1 MYQTGIAKERA
12 MRENY
17 TADEL
22 GRMITDFYGYLKEN
36 DSVNLQYK
44 KKFID
49 IIKGFNAFERRYLL
63 TLYYTIYLEGQ
74 LESSRVREVH
84 HRSDTVN

>member
-1 MYQTGIAKERA
+1 MK
-12 MRENY
+12 ENY

-22 GRMITDFYGYLKEN
+22 GRLITDFYGYLKEN

-63 TLYYTIYLEGQ
+63 TLYYTIYLEAQ
-74 LESSRVREVH
+74 LETERLRESH
-84 HRSDTVN
+84 PATRSVN

>member
-1 MYQTGIAKERA
+1 MTQ
-12 MRENY
+12 NY

-22 GRMITDFYGYLKEN
+22 GKLMSDFYGYLKDN

-44 KKFID
+44 KKFLEIL
-49 IIKGFNAFERRYLL
+49 KGYSAFERRYLL

-74 LESSRVREVH
+74 LQDDRINAP
-84 HRSDTVN
+84 RSEADVVN